1 MTPLVEKYKPATLA
15 DFAGMERARL
25 ALANFAAAPYSS
37 AWLLVG
43 PAGTGKTTMAFAAAR
58 QIGGEIYH
66 LPAKACDLEAVNRV
80 CGKCF
85 YRPWQG
91 NWNHVII
98 DEGDQMSPA
107 AQLAFLSKLDSTAAP
122 PDTIF
127 WFTAN
132 ETRLL
137 QPRFLSRCRKLT
149 FDTAGL
155 IEPGAALLA
164 KIWQAEAAGA
174 PAPDFHAVMQAA
186 GCNIREALM
195 LLETEMLAPGGLPQ
209 TAKPGGRPSHRA
221 LTKDCAIPDEE
232 SAALNAAAVG
242 RILGIHQATVYVRV
256 KQGRLPLPTRTGRE
270 MTWTR
275 SQLTA

>member
-1 MTPLVEKYKPATLA
+1 MQPLVEKYKPATLA
-15 DFAGMERARL
+15 DFAGMERARMVL
-25 ALANFAAAPYSS
+25 SKFAAEPYSS
-37 AWLLVG
+37 AWLLIG
-43 PAGTGKTTMAFAAAR
+43 PAGTGKTTMAFAAAK

-80 CGKCF
+80 CGKCH

-137 QPRFLSRCRKLT
+137 QDRKPLC
-149 FDTAGL
+149 TAG
-155 IEPGAALLA
+155 IRTSNNVGAS
-164 KIWQAEAAGA
+164 KSW
-174 PAPDFHAVMQAA
+174 
-186 GCNIREALM
+186 
-195 LLETEMLAPGGLPQ
+195 LPQ
-209 TAKPGGRPSHRA
+209 
-221 LTKDCAIPDEE
+221 
-232 SAALNAAAVG
+232 
-242 RILGIHQATVYVRV
+242 
-256 KQGRLPLPTRTGRE
+256 PL
-270 MTWTR
+270 W
-275 SQLTA
+275 